1 MILVLKEEFV
11 LKRRRG
17 GGLNFGIVSLVWRM
31 KRSSELK
38 FCRELKV
45 EGAKAYTSR

>member
-1 MILVLKEEFV
+1 MILVLNEGLAWK
-11 LKRRRG
+11 RRG
-17 GGLNFGIVSLVWRM
+17 GGLTFGIVSLVWRM

-45 EGAKAYTSR
+45 EGAKAYTSK